1 MRRWLLTNPHSGA
14 AQRLAD
20 LDADLRRKGV
30 EVFSP
35 GDSAELRRL
44 LGAARKECDRLIIA
58 GGDGTVHRVV
68 NGMTGDLRHP
78 ALALLPLGTG
88 NDLARTLA
96 LPGDP
101 RAALELALTGTPRPL
116 DLLEVTS
123 PTETWYGVNVCAGG
137 FSAEVT
143 EAVDSGDKQTWG
155 PLAYLRQ
162 AAGTATELP
171 SHEIALRFEDERPRR
186 YDALN
191 LIVANGR
198 TAGGGIMVAPQAD
211 PRDGLLEV
219 VTVQNAPRPD
229 LVPLVLRLL
238 AGDYTNSELVA
249 TRRARSV
256 EVSSDRGILFST
268 DGESRREMEVRF
280 RARAGALRF
289 VAGPS

>member
-1 MRRWLLTNPHSGA
+1 MRFWLLTNPHSGA
-14 AQRLAD
+14 AERLAG
-20 LDADLRRKGV
+20 LDADLRRQDV
-30 EVFSP
+30 EVFTP
-35 GDSAELRRL
+35 DGPEELRRL
-44 LGAARKECDRLIIA
+44 LVAAREQCDRLIIA

-68 NGMTGDLRHP
+68 NGMAGDFRHP

-101 RAALELALTGTPRPL
+101 QAALELALTATPRPL

-143 EAVDSGDKQTWG
+143 EAVDSENKQAWG

-162 AAGTATELP
+162 AAGTVTELP
-171 SHEIALRFEDERPRR
+171 SHEIALRFDNERPRR

-198 TAGGGIMVAPQAD
+198 TAGGGITVAPRAD

-229 LVPLVLRLL
+229 LAPLVLRLL
-238 AGDYTNSELVA
+238 AGDYTNSDLVA
-249 TRRARSV
+249 TRSARSV
-256 EVSSDRGILFST
+256 EVTSDREILFST
-268 DGESRREMEVRF
+268 DGELRRMQEVRF
-280 RARAGALRF
+280 RARPGALRF